1 MKNVK
6 ENDGSEVGEKAGLS
20 ITEKTQFAAFANGDL
35 PPEVIG
41 KWIRNDLESVRS
53 LVTELLSDKEL
64 FTALREVYYKRYKA
78 LAQQGKFES
87 NDESK

>member
-6 ENDGSEVGEKAGLS
+6 EDNGTALDEKAGLS
-20 ITEKTQFAAFANGDL
+20 ISEKTQFAAFANGDL

-53 LVTELLSDKEL
+53 LVTEILSDREL
-64 FTALREVYYKRYKA
+64 FNAIREVYFKRYKE
-78 LAQQGKFES
+78 LSKQGKFQE

>member
-1 MKNVK
+1 MQNVE
-6 ENDGSEVGEKAGLS
+6 ENNGSEVGEKAGLS
-20 ITEKTQFAAFANGDL
+20 ITEKAQYAAFANGNL

-41 KWIRNDLESVRS
+41 RWIRNDLESVRS

-64 FTALREVYYKRYKA
+64 FNSIREVYYKRYKQ
-78 LAQQGKFES
+78 LAQQGKFED